1 MEDAMPPTIK
11 ELGIDR
17 LSVEDRIALAEEI
30 WDSVAA
36 DIEKAPLTEAQ
47 RRELDRRLADSL
59 ARPDAVVPWEEVK
72 ARALARAR
80 K

>member
-1 MEDAMPPTIK
+1 MPTLQ

-17 LSVEDRIALAEEI
+17 LSVAERIALVQEI
-30 WDSVAA
+30 LDSVSA
-36 DIEKAPLTEAQ
+36 ELPRPPLSDAKRQ
-47 RRELDRRLADSL
+47 ELDRRCAD
-59 ARPDAVVPWEEVK
+59 ADANPADGVPWEEVK